1 MLLEPQGVNIGTV
14 NEDFA
19 VESLAGDVFQLGN
32 QSYRIIRIETGRVR
46 VEDAHGQAP
55 NIPFWLG
62 EAPARSDELSAG
74 VARLRARLDALL
86 AQIAARHPKVKFA
99 SSLAAED
106 MLLAHAILS
115 KGVAIGIFSLNT
127 GRLHAETLDMIER
140 VRERYGYEIEQ
151 FHPRQDAV
159 DAYVAEHGL
168 NAFYE
173 SVELRKRCCEIRKVE
188 PLNRALAGVDAWV
201 TGQRREQSV
210 TRAELHEQEHD
221 AARGIAKYN
230 PLADWTE
237 SDVWAYL
244 NAFDVPVN
252 PLHARGYP
260 SIGCEPCT
268 RAIRPGEDSR
278 AGRWWWESR
287 DTKECGLHIT
297 ITPVPADGAESA
309 CA

>member
-1 MLLEPQGVNIGTV
+1 MSGT
-14 NEDFA
+14 
-19 VESLAGDVFQLGN
+19 
-32 QSYRIIRIETGRVR
+32 T
-46 VEDAHGQAP
+46 
-55 NIPFWLG
+55 
-62 EAPARSDELSAG
+62 APALTPE
-74 VARLRARLDALL
+74 LRAKIERLDALL
-86 AQIAARHPKVKFA
+86 AQIAERYPNVKFA

-106 MLLAHAILS
+106 MLVTHAILS
-115 KGVAIGIFSLNT
+115 RGVAIGIFSLNT
-127 GRLHAETLDMIER
+127 GRLHAETVGMIDR

-151 FHPRQDAV
+151 FRPQQDAV

-168 NAFYE
+168 NAFYD

-188 PLNRALAGVDAWV
+188 PLNRALAGVEAWV

-210 TRAELHEQEHD
+210 TRAELHEEERD
-221 AARGIAKYN
+221 AARGITKYN

-244 NAFDVPVN
+244 KAFDVPVN

-297 ITPVPADGAESA
+297 ITPVPSAGAESA
-309 CA
+309 SA